1 MSTGAILRRGWALT
15 NDRVDCLITHPTCFS
30 TPSLVSIIQGFKHL
44 AWPRWLLKVSL
55 MPPPSEPSFLWTMRT
70 TLESRA
76 VGYFGLW
83 WIFHFPEVGNMPKA
97 RFSPGF
103 TELSVLF
110 YQNAESWRETHRPQL
125 AQRHLQHLRRV
136 QLRAPALCAGASL
149 QLTQVTTKTV
159 SALLLTVHAD
169 FIYRG
174 PHPLHAGEWVSH
186 EHHCVAMT
194 PVLPVQRRAGKLVWS
209 HGDTA
214 TTPDSTQM
222 DADQKSVLFTVLAVM
237 LIIMFVLIVIIFSVI
252 QQEA

>member
-1 MSTGAILRRGWALT
+1 MLFVAGALT
-15 NDRVDCLITHPTCFS
+15 NDRADCLITHPTCFS

-55 MPPPSEPSFLWTMRT
+55 MPPPSEPSFLQTMRT
-70 TLESRA
+70 PSRWI
-76 VGYFGLW
+76 LWPW
-83 WIFHFPEVGNMPKA
+83 WIFQFPEVGNMPKA

-186 EHHCVAMT
+186 EHHCVTMI
-194 PVLPVQRRAGKLVWS
+194 PVLPVQRRSSQTCLESWRHS
-209 HGDTA
+209 YD
-214 TTPDSTQM
+214 PDFTQM
-222 DADQKSVLFTVLAVM
+222 DADQKSGLFTVLAVM
-237 LIIMFVLIVIIFSVI
+237 LTVMFVLIVIIFSII
-252 QQEA
+252 QQKA